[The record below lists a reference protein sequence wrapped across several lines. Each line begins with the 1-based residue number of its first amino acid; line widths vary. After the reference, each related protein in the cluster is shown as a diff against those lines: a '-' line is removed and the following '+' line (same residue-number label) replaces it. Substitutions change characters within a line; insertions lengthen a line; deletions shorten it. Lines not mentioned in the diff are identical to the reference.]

1 MRYFNTEGAC
11 NPREHY
17 MVKLDERLEEIKNT
31 LVDRKKYFII
41 NRGRQ
46 YGKTTTLRALEK
58 YLEKEYIV
66 LSLDFQGME
75 TEKFADS
82 VTFAHAFAKEL
93 LEAADLTELKDQ
105 KPLREPLAK
114 FADGTQKDGIM
125 ELFVI
130 LSRMCG
136 AAEKP
141 IVLMIDEVDSASN
154 NQVFLDFLAQ
164 LRGYYLEREAV
175 GTATFHSVILAGV
188 YDIRNLKQKIR
199 PDEDHKVN
207 SPWNEYR
214 RNGRPDLCVYFRL
227 SVSGVGFLQAAGRS
241 RRPGRWS

>member
-154 NQVFLDFLAQ
+154 NQVFVDFLSI
-164 LRGYYLEREAV
+164 LRKYYLGRDKVPIFHAV
-175 GTATFHSVILAGV
+175 VLAGV
-188 YDIRNLKQKIR
+188 YDIKNLKLKLR
-199 PDEDHKVN
+199 PEAEHQYN
-207 SPWNEYR
+207 SPWNIAAKFKVNMR
-214 RNGRPDLCVYFRL
+214 
-227 SVSGVGFLQAAGRS
+227 FLQARL
-241 RRPGRWS
+241 PPC